1 MITQNDKAA
10 LRELAKKQQ
19 ELANLPQ
26 MEERQRRWLDHNE
39 LTGNDVM
46 IHFETWT
53 FLQDLMP
60 ELKTTGDFA
69 REIERSLY
77 INILN
82 EQHIKDDKVVPKTYD
97 LGWQTRMLPFG
108 LDVSR
113 QKTEGVGFQF
123 IHPIGDLQQDFHLLK
138 PSRIESDKDATLA
151 KKDMLEDIFG
161 DILPVRIACGSLG
174 ACLSFDIV
182 SIMGMEDMFMNFMDY
197 PDLFKQMMQ
206 MLTDDYI
213 RYFRYLE
220 DSQLLVPNNGNDG
233 LAQGSFGFSRELPAF
248 APDKIKTKHMWGY
261 ADSQETKGISPETY
275 EEFFFPYYAQIANE
289 YGLTSYAC
297 CEPVD
302 EIWENCVSKLNNLRK
317 VSISPWCDEE
327 YMGTALKGTKT
338 IYHRKPSPN
347 YVGVGADFDE
357 SGFREHMLR
366 TIKAARGCKLEI
378 SYRDAYTTTGDMNKP
393 RRAVEITRG
402 LVEEYWC

>member
-1 MITQNDKAA
+1 MIAKNDKAI

-26 MEERQRRWLDHNE
+26 MEAREARWYNHNE
-39 LTGNDVM
+39 LIGNDVM

-60 ELKTTGDFA
+60 AYKTTSDFA
-69 REIERSLY
+69 REIERNLY

-82 EQHIKDDKVVPKTYD
+82 ELHIQDDKVVPKTYD
-97 LGWQTRMLPFG
+97 VSWHTHMLPFD

-113 QKTEGVGFQF
+113 QKTDGVGFQF
-123 IHPIGDLQQDFHLLK
+123 IHPIHDLQEDFHLLR
-138 PSRIESDKDATLA
+138 PSRIQSDKAKTLA

-161 DILPVRIACGSLG
+161 DILPVRIMNGSLG
-174 ACLSFDIV
+174 ACLSFNIV
-182 SIMGMEDMFMNFMDY
+182 SIMGMENMFVNFMDY

-206 MLTDDYI
+206 MLTSDYI

-220 DSQLLVPNNGNDG
+220 EEQLLLPNNGNDG
-233 LAQGSFGFSRELPAF
+233 LGQGSFGFSRELPTL
-248 APDKIKTKHMWGY
+248 APDKIKTRHMWGY

-302 EIWENCVSKLNNLRK
+302 EIWETCVSKLSNLRK

-338 IYHRKPSPN
+338 IYHRKPDPS
-347 YVGVGADFDE
+347 YVGVGADLDE
-357 SGFREHMLR
+357 AGFKDHMLK
-366 TIKAARGCKLEI
+366 TIKAAQGCKLEI
-378 SYRDAYTTTGDMNKP
+378 SFRDVYTTTGDKTKP
-393 RRAVEITRG
+393 RSAVDITRA
-402 LVEEYWC
+402 LVEKHWS